1 MKLQFLGTAASEGI
15 PNPFCRCEICEK
27 TRREKGKNVRT
38 RSALIIDDVLQID
51 FAPEFSYQVMRENID
66 ATKIRDLLFTH
77 THPDH
82 FNVGDLFSRMVD
94 YGFNITHPLYVYGN
108 DIAINGC
115 LAVLPNYSKERFM
128 FNLLIP
134 YQTITSSSGFEVTPL
149 LANHA
154 KWEFCYIYL
163 IEKNGKSM
171 LYGHDSGYFPE
182 LTWQWLKNSG
192 KTIDLAI
199 LECSYGYKQDDRT
212 NNHMSI
218 ETVLSTQKRMIDE
231 NIFTHQTQLLT
242 SHHSHSSGFMHDELV
257 DIFKPHNIEVAYDGL
272 IKIIE

>member
-15 PNPFCRCEICEK
+15 PNPFCKCEICEK
-27 TRREKGKNVRT
+27 SRQQKGKNIRT
-38 RSALIIDDVLQID
+38 RSSILIDDIMQID
-51 FAPEFSYQVMRENID
+51 FAPEYSYQVMRENID
-66 ATKIRDLLFTH
+66 VTKIKDLLFTH

-94 YGFNITHPLYVYGN
+94 YGFNIDHPLYIYGN

-115 LAVLPNYSKERFM
+115 LNVLPGYSPERFV
-128 FNLLIP
+128 FNLVVP
-134 YQTITSSSGFEVTPL
+134 FQTVVTSAGYTVTAL

-154 KWEFCYIYL
+154 KWEFCFIYL
-163 IEKNGKSM
+163 IEKDGKT
-171 LYGHDSGYFPE
+171 LLHGHDSGYFPE

-192 KTIDLAI
+192 KKIDMAI
-199 LECSYGYKQDDRT
+199 FECTYGYKQNDKT

-218 ETVLSTQKRMIDE
+218 ETVIAAQKRMLE
-231 NIFTHQTQLLT
+231 EGIFDSNTQLIT

-257 DIFKPHNIEVAYDGL
+257 EIFKPYNIQVAYDGL
-272 IKIIE
+272 TKMI